1 MNTAGMKTETP
12 TFATRL
18 EGPAVEAEVAR
29 DIVKRGL
36 LFAAPVLLLLGGLGW
51 GVDGLLSTAF
61 ALALVLCNF
70 LLAAA
75 LLAWTA
81 RISLGLMMAAAL
93 FGYLLRLAIVFVAV
107 MAVHNMAWVALWPL
121 GLTLVIAHL
130 GLLLWETKH
139 VSASLAFPGLKPS
152 TKGS

>member
-1 MNTAGMKTETP
+1 MKTETP
-12 TFATRL
+12 MFATRL
-18 EGPAVEAEVAR
+18 DGEAVEAEVAR
-29 DIVKRGL
+29 DLVKRGV
-36 LFAAPVLLLLGGLGW
+36 LFAAPVLLVLGGLGW
-51 GVDGLLSTAF
+51 GVDGALSTGF
-61 ALALVLCNF
+61 ALALVLLNF
-70 LLAAA
+70 TLSAA

-93 FGYLLRLAIVFVAV
+93 FGYLIRLALVGVAV

-121 GLTLVIAHL
+121 GLTLVVAHL
-130 GLLLWETKH
+130 GLLLWETRH